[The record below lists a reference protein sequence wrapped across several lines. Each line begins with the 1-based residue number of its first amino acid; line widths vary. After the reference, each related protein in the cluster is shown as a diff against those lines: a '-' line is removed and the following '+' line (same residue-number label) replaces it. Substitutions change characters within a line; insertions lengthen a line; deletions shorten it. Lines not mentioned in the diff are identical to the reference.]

1 MRTPW
6 LAFGAGLALVA
17 CGKSTTPPAH
27 VEISGRSPAEGAAI
41 AARAVCTHSAACGN
55 VTIIC
60 SAGGTAGSSGSGAAA
75 PATTCTA
82 TIEPVA
88 FADCYAEA
96 NSDIAEL
103 LTCAAPTPE
112 QIDTLE
118 MCFDWFAT
126 HPCVTQAE
134 ADAKAR
140 LLESGTQPP
149 PDPMPAACA
158 LLTDPPAGC

>member
-88 FADCYAEA
+88 YADCYAEA
-96 NSDIAEL
+96 VSY
-103 LTCAAPTPE
+103 
-112 QIDTLE
+112 
-118 MCFDWFAT
+118 T
-126 HPCVTQAE
+126 HLRAHET
-134 ADAKAR
+134 
-140 LLESGTQPP
+140 
-149 PDPMPAACA
+149 
-158 LLTDPPAGC
+158 